1 MSTIAC
7 SFFMTLGLTLS
18 GVCDD
23 TNPKV
28 KAVDL
33 PEEDR
38 TVWEYEAPA
47 PPPPPKKVEPP
58 KPPVMPPVVIE
69 KTIIKEVKVPVE
81 PKPKPMKVK
90 KAPPK
95 PDPVRVWLEQRA
107 KQRPSFN
114 DTDNHFVE
122 LASLKGSAGGLS
134 APSLSSEKGLKTPAP
149 KSYQA
154 EKVES
159 GEPISNSRIFTA
171 DRYMAGFLEGGINSQ
186 LSSKEGGDIVIQ
198 ISRHVFGYGTR
209 NILIPKGSRLLCN
222 YDSPDSL
229 NATRVA
235 ITCFRILLGGDQEGK
250 RVEIAQL
257 EATTRD
263 AQGRAGTTGTVDNH
277 FDEQY
282 GTALGL
288 AGISA
293 LVRGA
298 SAYLTTNSSGE
309 TTTTGEIA
317 DSASQELGTRFGE
330 ISASILEKTTSIVPT
345 ITVSQ
350 GKRVFIKPRKDW
362 YLKEVNS

>member
-28 KAVDL
+28 KTDQL
-33 PEEDR
+33 PQEDR

-47 PPPPPKKVEPP
+47 PPPPPKKEPP
-58 KPPVMPPVVIE
+58 KLPAMPPVVIE
-69 KTIIKEVKVPVE
+69 KTVIKEVKVPADPKPE
-81 PKPKPMKVK
+81 PKKEK

-95 PDPVRVWLEQRA
+95 PDPYRVWLEQKSRQQPA
-107 KQRPSFN
+107 AQETK
-114 DTDNHFVE
+114 NHFVK
-122 LASLKGSAGGLS
+122 LASLKATPNSLS

-149 KSYQA
+149 KSYKA

-171 DRYMAGFLEGGINSQ
+171 DRYIAGFLEGGINSQ

-209 NILIPKGSRLLCN
+209 NILVPKGSRLLCN

-229 NATRVA
+229 NATRVP
-235 ITCFRILLGGDQEGK
+235 ITCFRILLAGDQEGK

-263 AQGRAGTTGTVDNH
+263 AQGRAGSSGTVDNH

-288 AGISA
+288 AGVSA

-298 SAYLTTNSSGE
+298 SAFLTTNDGGE
-309 TTTTGEIA
+309 STTGDIA
-317 DSASQELGTRFGE
+317 DKASQELGTRFGE
-330 ISASILEKTTSIVPT
+330 ISASILEKTTSLTPT